1 MKNII
6 LIPAVVSSNNEKK
19 LRNTPLINKIYE
31 YSINSWKH
39 FAKKYDCQVV
49 VLDEPLMDTN
59 VTSLAWQRYLCVG
72 LAGTKQY

>member
-31 YSINSWKH
+31 
-39 FAKKYDCQVV
+39 
-49 VLDEPLMDTN
+49 
-59 VTSLAWQRYLCVG
+59 
-72 LAGTKQY
+72 